1 MVRGRV
7 PDLYESKLPDADDG
21 LRFYLLGAIQSDYI
35 LHMYTSVLT
44 YNDILASTDF
54 PRDPCYNYGTVLPE
68 SLSMLMFASLSKST
82 DLSSALSTL
91 GLTTSLTSPPLNSC
105 LGPSIM
111 PLPGVFMASVI
122 LLYVAARL
130 QYTYDLHQHLRTQVA
145 CLNSAYL
152 IMQNIFFPLL
162 LPLRAISPSSCLL

>member
-91 GLTTSLTSPPLNSC
+91 GLTRWRHMF
-105 LGPSIM
+105 IW
-111 PLPGVFMASVI
+111 
-122 LLYVAARL
+122 LLSR
-130 QYTYDLHQHLRTQVA
+130 
-145 CLNSAYL
+145 
-152 IMQNIFFPLL
+152 
-162 LPLRAISPSSCLL
+162 